1 LYCYHWLF
9 RPSRTIAQ
17 PVPQVTGHDVL
28 MVVRRD
34 FPDEQ
39 FGAVM
44 ALLNEYGDAVGTR
57 KSTCAV
63 GGVEAF

>member
-1 LYCYHWLF
+1 
-9 RPSRTIAQ
+9 
-17 PVPQVTGHDVL
+17 